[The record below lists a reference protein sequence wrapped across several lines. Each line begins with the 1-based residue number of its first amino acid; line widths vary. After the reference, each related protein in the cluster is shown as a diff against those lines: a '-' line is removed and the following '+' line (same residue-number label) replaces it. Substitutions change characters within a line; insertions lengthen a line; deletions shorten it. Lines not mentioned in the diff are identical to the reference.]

1 MKTYNEYI
9 KGEDKATFEAVWT
22 YLLDHAEITNEGTLF
37 VKFHCKS
44 KESFK
49 KRILARMK
57 GVHRHPS
64 WAESLIAER
73 RENVLEHSLMQSALA
88 QVKKEN
94 EIRIKLSLFKRLKK
108 WLKIS

>member
-1 MKTYNEYI
+1 MKTFNGYI
-9 KGEDKATFEAVWT
+9 KGEDKTTFEAVWT

-49 KRILARMK
+49 RRILARMK
-57 GVHRHPS
+57 GIHRHPS
-64 WAESLIAER
+64 WAEDLIAER
-73 RENVLEHSLMQSALA
+73 RQNVLEDGLMKSALA

-94 EIRIKLSLFKRLKK
+94 EKRNLKWYQKLLRFFKV
-108 WLKIS
+108 